1 MNRIRELR
9 EEKKITQIRLSIEL
23 EVSQETIS
31 AYEMEKYYPSV
42 KSLIKLQNIFGV
54 SIDYILGLS
63 DTRYERIET
72 NSLAQDETRLINLYR
87 KLDSLGKE
95 RITSYLEGYINALE
109 AQQKNPEVIP
119 PGSSITICH
128 MLPIHFHTF
137 LCFFIG

>member
-1 MNRIRELR
+1 MNNIQALR
-9 EEKKITQIRLSIEL
+9 KEKHISQTYLSILL

-31 AYEMEKYYPSV
+31 AYENGKHNPST
-42 KSLIKLQNIFGV
+42 KSLIRLREIFQV

-109 AQQKNPEVIP
+109 AQ
-119 PGSSITICH
+119 
-128 MLPIHFHTF
+128 
-137 LCFFIG
+137 

>member
-42 KSLIKLQNIFGV
+42 KSLINLQNIFGV

-95 RITSYLEGYINALE
+95 RITSYLEGYINALG
-109 AQQKNPEVIP
+109 AQ
-119 PGSSITICH
+119 
-128 MLPIHFHTF
+128 
-137 LCFFIG
+137 

>member
-23 EVSQETIS
+23 EVYQETIR

-109 AQQKNPEVIP
+109 AQ
-119 PGSSITICH
+119 
-128 MLPIHFHTF
+128 
-137 LCFFIG
+137 